1 MSRDG
6 ITKGRNSSGVM
17 FSICTFLFGMTLTT
31 NVVYV
36 AIIGNTPVYIAYA
49 FSFIFIFYFLF
60 NGVDSIRLSRIDKS
74 VWLFTAIACLSI
86 IPSLIATM
94 LGASPSDASEVVLR
108 GLLVLFC
115 GLAIYYVVACLRGRE
130 RWLIAGITFGL
141 ILNGFVSILQ
151 QVAFNSG
158 AYFTLY
164 NLFPQDSFQIS
175 IPWQISESMPANAGY
190 ISVFRPQGLFLET
203 SHLMGFLVCFA
214 PLAVLA
220 NRSLPIKVLV
230 IILTSYCAIT
240 SLSPNI
246 AFLLIEVVVLAIV
259 TSSNRGA
266 GNVSVRNSPSQ
277 RSGYIALLVLAAI
290 TAFGLYLFLNP
301 SFVNNSV
308 ALIGDALAALNPLS
322 SSDAGT
328 TQRFKSMLQGL
339 SIAVHN
345 PFGYGWNTESLM
357 FEFWYHGNSEM
368 GSHSFA
374 IRLLIET
381 GVIGL
386 VAYVGMIF
394 HHSVPLLKRTSSPG
408 GISLGIAVLFL
419 LVIQFTNGDSMVP
432 WTWAL
437 LALARNA
444 LQSTEGASS

>member
-6 ITKGRNSSGVM
+6 IMVGRSSSGSLLSLFV
-17 FSICTFLFGMTLTT
+17 FLFGLTLTT
-31 NVVYV
+31 NVAYV

-49 FSFIFIFYFLF
+49 VALLFTVYFLF
-60 NGVDSIRLSRIDKS
+60 KDDGVIRLSRIDKS
-74 VWLFTAIACLSI
+74 VWLFAAVACLSLA
-86 IPSLIATM
+86 PSLVATM
-94 LGASPSDASEVVLR
+94 LGAAPSDAPRVVLR
-108 GLLVLFC
+108 GLTVLFC
-115 GLAIYYVVACLRGRE
+115 GLAIYYVVAHLRGRE

-141 ILNGFVSILQ
+141 IINGLVSILQ

-158 AYFTLY
+158 TYFTLY

-175 IPWQISESMPANAGY
+175 VPWQLWESMPANAGY
-190 ISVFRPQGLFLET
+190 ISAFRPQGLFLET

-214 PLAVLA
+214 PLVVFA
-220 NRSLPIKVLV
+220 NRSLPIKVLLIV
-230 IILTSYCAIT
+230 LTAYCAIT

-246 AFLLIEVVVLAIV
+246 AFLLVETIALAIV
-259 TSSNRGA
+259 TSSNRNA
-266 GNVSVRNSPSQ
+266 GRVSVHRAPSQ
-277 RSGYIALLVLAAI
+277 NGGYAALIVFAAI
-290 TAFGLYLFLNP
+290 TCLALFLFLNP
-301 SFVNNSV
+301 SVVTNSFT
-308 ALIGDALAALNPLS
+308 LIEDALAALNPFS

-345 PFGYGWNTESLM
+345 PLGYGWNTESLM
-357 FEFWYHGNSEM
+357 FEFRYHGNSEM
-368 GSHSFA
+368 GSHSYA

-386 VAYVGMIF
+386 VAYVGMIWR
-394 HHSVPLLKRTSSPG
+394 HSASLFKRTSSLESL
-408 GISLGIAVLFL
+408 SLGMAVLFL
-419 LVIQFTNGDSMVP
+419 LVIQLTNGDPMVP

-444 LQSTEGASS
+444 RVSVGGAL